1 VVLVNGTKG
10 DRLVDDRFASEGQM
24 GSVERQLAES
34 GVRHEVRQTMGEDV
48 ADQVLAVAE
57 ETGAELIVIGLRR
70 RSPVGK
76 LIMGSTS
83 QRVLLGAHCPVL
95 AVKP

>member
-1 VVLVNGTKG
+1 
-10 DRLVDDRFASEGQM
+10 M
-24 GSVERQLAES
+24 GS
-34 GVRHEVRQTMGEDV
+34 DI
-48 ADQVLAVAE
+48 AE
-57 ETGAELIVIGLRR
+57 EVLKVATETDAELVVIGLRR

-95 AVKP
+95 AVKPTAR

>member
-1 VVLVNGTKG
+1 
-10 DRLVDDRFASEGQM
+10 M
-24 GSVERQLAES
+24 
-34 GVRHEVRQTMGEDV
+34 
-48 ADQVLAVAE
+48 
-57 ETGAELIVIGLRR
+57 VIGLRR

-83 QRVLLGAHCPVL
+83 QRVLLGAHCAVL